1 MGLHLQAEWAEVLDI
16 KISSPRSKKITMVNK
31 ISPWDEQERMNSKSP
46 GQDNLFN
53 KGLMKSLSFK
63 QWEGGCEGAK
73 NSVNHK
79 IRPSRI
85 SIVDDRRNADFFL
98 ESCPVVSSSPK
109 CELDAAAVKV
119 QKVYKSYRTRRNL
132 ADCAVVV
139 EELWWKALDFASLK
153 HSSISFFNGEK
164 PETAASRWARA
175 RTRAAK
181 VGKGLSKNG
190 KAQKLAL
197 QHWLEAI
204 DPRHRYGH
212 NLHIYYVVWSR
223 SESTEPFFYW
233 LDIGEGKEVN
243 LEKCPRSELQSQCI
257 KYLGPIER
265 QEYEVV
271 AESGRLVYKQT
282 GVIVHTSDDSKW
294 IFVLSTTKA
303 LYVGKKEKGK
313 FQHSSFLA
321 GGAIISA
328 GRLVVKDGILKAIW
342 PYSGHYLPTE
352 ENFREFIS
360 HLQDNGVDLAD
371 VKRCPMDKDDEYPL
385 LTNSDSQPD
394 ATISGGEEKTEKAA
408 MAAAAEHLS
417 EAVSAG
423 MNHAAVD
430 DGSMS
435 EAEDE
440 GVDAAMD
447 IHSAGAEEDKE
458 EEEVRS
464 SPVKEHAGETKNY
477 LACRWSTGTGPRIR
491 CVRDYPQDLQSMALE
506 HVNLS
511 PRLARPPSRKRDP
524 VPSPRP
530 SPAMILS
537 PRLASVGFRPPVVA
551 LTLPDSKRSRL
562 Q

>member
-1 MGLHLQAEWAEVLDI
+1 MGLYHRAWSELLGTEISNPGIDGINMVN
-16 KISSPRSKKITMVNK
+16 KISSPRDEKEKNIKTKAISKG
-31 ISPWDEQERMNSKSP
+31 R
-46 GQDNLFN
+46 
-53 KGLMKSLSFK
+53 LMHSLSFK
-63 QWEGGCEGAK
+63 EWQRGQNATCPVELKSMPAA
-73 NSVNHK
+73 
-79 IRPSRI
+79 I
-85 SIVDDRRNADFFL
+85 SIVNDRRNSDLSMA
-98 ESCPVVSSSPK
+98 STPKVSSSPK

-212 NLHIYYVVWSR
+212 NLHIYYDVWSM

-233 LDIGEGKEVN
+233 LDVGEGKEIN
-243 LEKCPRSELQSQCI
+243 LEKCPRSKLQNQCI
-257 KYLGPIER
+257 KYLGPQER
-265 QEYEVV
+265 QQYEVV
-271 AESGRLVYKQT
+271 VKSGKLVVKQT
-282 GVIVHTSDDSKW
+282 GVLVHSSDDSKW

-303 LYVGKKEKGK
+303 FYVGQKKKGS

-321 GGAIISA
+321 GGAITAA

-352 ENFREFIS
+352 ENFRDFVRY
-360 HLQDNGVDLAD
+360 LQENGVDLTD
-371 VKRCPMDKDDEYPL
+371 VKKGAIDNDDEYL
-385 LTNSDSQPD
+385 SKLD
-394 ATISGGEEKTEKAA
+394 TEPEQNRHNK
-408 MAAAAEHLS
+408 AAAAT
-417 EAVSAG
+417 A
-423 MNHAAVD
+423 AAVAED
-430 DGSMS
+430 LTAMESEDVRTGDTDHGTTDYGDMS
-435 EAEDE
+435 EPEDS
-440 GVDAAMD
+440 VATPANSHATDT
-447 IHSAGAEEDKE
+447 E
-458 EEEVRS
+458 EEEELNDVS
-464 SPVKEHAGETKNY
+464 EQSPSATADGSKNH
-477 LACRWSTGTGPRIR
+477 LTCRWSTGTGPRIR
-491 CVRDYPQDLQSMALE
+491 CVRDYPQDLQSRALE

-511 PRLARPPSRKRDP
+511 PRLAGSPSRKRDP

-530 SPAMILS
+530 SPGMILS
-537 PRLASVGFRPPVVA
+537 PRLSSVGFQPRTVS
-551 LTLPDSKRSRL
+551 LKLPDFKRSRL